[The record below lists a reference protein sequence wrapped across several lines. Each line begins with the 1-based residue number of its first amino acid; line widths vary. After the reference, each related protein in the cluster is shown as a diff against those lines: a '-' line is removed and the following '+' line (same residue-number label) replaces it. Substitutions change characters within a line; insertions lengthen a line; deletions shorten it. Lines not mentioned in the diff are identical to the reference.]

1 MKRTKPSAEG
11 TDPYRPGYGVTAEDD
26 EGPRI
31 KISITVP
38 PEVLERIDAYRR
50 RRGGLNRS
58 ALFSLAADWF
68 MDEHPLK
75 KDED

>member
-1 MKRTKPSAEG
+1 MTTKKNAVRT
-11 TDPYRPGYGVTAEDD
+11 TRPEPEEDD
-26 EGPRI
+26 GPRV

-38 PEVLERIDAYRR
+38 PEVLERIDTYRK

-75 KDED
+75 RD

>member
-1 MKRTKPSAEG
+1 MTAKKNAERSSAPE
-11 TDPYRPGYGVTAEDD
+11 EDD
-26 EGPRI
+26 EGPRV

-38 PEVLERIDAYRR
+38 PEVLERLDAYRR
-50 RRGGLNRS
+50 KRGGLNRS

-75 KDED
+75 KHD

>member
-1 MKRTKPSAEG
+1 MKAKQSAGQDAHDGMGLQKREQLL
-11 TDPYRPGYGVTAEDD
+11 EED
-26 EGPRI
+26 EGPRV
-31 KISITVP
+31 KISISVP

-58 ALFSLAADWF
+58 ALFALAADWF

-75 KDED
+75 KD

>member
-1 MKRTKPSAEG
+1 MASAVKKR
-11 TDPYRPGYGVTAEDD
+11 AEDPGVEED
-26 EGPRI
+26 ESPRI

-38 PEVLERIDAYRR
+38 PEVLERIDHYRK

-75 KDED
+75 KE

>member
-1 MKRTKPSAEG
+1 MSVTKRAASTGEI
-11 TDPYRPGYGVTAEDD
+11 EED
-26 EGPRI
+26 EGGARI

-38 PEVLERIDAYRR
+38 PEVLERIDHYRK

-75 KDED
+75 KN

>member
-1 MKRTKPSAEG
+1 MTTKKA
-11 TDPYRPGYGVTAEDD
+11 ADD
-26 EGPRI
+26 SKSRENGNPHFEEEEGPRV

-38 PEVLERIDAYRR
+38 ADFLERLDAYRK

-58 ALFSLAADWF
+58 ALLALATDWF

-75 KDED
+75 NH